1 MLLAG
6 LAAIVGL
13 TVLIWGAREF
23 VLGASST
30 ASNLD
35 VSPLVIGLTVVG
47 FGTSSPEI
55 FVSAIAV
62 WQGNPGLSIGNAI
75 GSNIANIGLVIGAT
89 ALLTPLTVRSQT
101 LKREFMVLFAVT
113 IGVWVLLADTWLG
126 RGEGIMLLSGL
137 CIVMTLMVRLA
148 LAAPA
153 RLDPLEQEY
162 AHEIPTRLTITQS
175 LFRLGVGLFLLLL
188 GSRVVVWGVTEIA
201 LGLGV
206 SDLVIGLTVVAV
218 GTSLPELA
226 TSVASVVKGE
236 PDIAIGNLI
245 GSNMFNLLAVLP
257 IPALVAPGALPAP
270 VLDRDYPVMVA
281 LSIAL
286 FAMAYG
292 FRKPGRIS
300 RFEGAVLL
308 VGFCAYQFVLYV
320 SPQ

>member
-6 LAAIVGL
+6 LATIVGL
-13 TVLIWGAREF
+13 TVLVWGAREF
-23 VLGASST
+23 VLGASAT

-35 VSPLVIGLTVVG
+35 VPPLIVGLTIVG
-47 FGTSSPEI
+47 FSTSSPEI
-55 FVSAIAV
+55 FVSAIAA
-62 WQGNPGLSIGNAI
+62 WQENPGLSIGNAV
-75 GSNIANIGLVIGAT
+75 GSNIANIGLVIGVT
-89 ALLTPLTVRSQT
+89 ALLTPLTVCSQT

-113 IGVWVLLADTWLG
+113 VGVWVLLLDGWLG
-126 RGEGIMLLSGL
+126 RGEGVMLLVGL
-137 CIVMTLMVRLA
+137 CFLMILMVRLA

-153 RLDPLEQEY
+153 KLDPLEQEY
-162 AHEIPTRLTITQS
+162 AHEIPASLTMAQS
-175 LFRLGVGLFLLLL
+175 LSRLAIGLLLLLL
-188 GSRVVVWGVTEIA
+188 GSRAVVWGAVEIA

-226 TSVASVVKGE
+226 ASVASVVKRE

-257 IPALVAPGALPAP
+257 IPALVVPGALPVS

-281 LSIAL
+281 LGVAL

-292 FRKPGRIS
+292 FRKPGRIN
-300 RFEGAVLL
+300 RFEGALLL
-308 VGFCAYQFVLYV
+308 VGFCAYQYVLYL
-320 SPQ
+320 STR